1 MSGRSKLSNSSS
13 QVPRRSA
20 RHKTG
25 EGTTPAPEFEAEGNA
40 ATHNVDTSSE
50 PPQLEEKE
58 DVTCEASAPKLED
71 NPHKQRPKRA
81 SKRPQT
87 PKCHIDDPL
96 DFITKA
102 TTKSDLD
109 KWKGWC
115 EVESEPAFFNVIL
128 RHLGVT
134 GIKVQEVFSLDDEM
148 LSFLPKPIHGLIF
161 LFRFEEDD
169 PAMQEATCPD
179 NIWFANQTISNAC
192 ATIALLNIAMNTRG
206 VDLGPTLNSLKDF
219 SMPLTPALRGYTVGN
234 HDYLRKIHNSFSRKM
249 DMLNSDLF
257 LSNDVTSKAK
267 LPGKTGKNVE
277 QEQAG
282 FHFISLVPIDGKL
295 WKLDGLERQPMNLG
309 EYVGDDWMDLA
320 RSIIEK
326 RMQKYDG
333 DQFEFSL
340 LALCQSPLLAV
351 HNDLAENIRTTS
363 AVEGRL
369 ASFQPDWRGFVDSQ
383 CLEKTLSGPNGSYG
397 ITAQHLE
404 SVPASAPILQE
415 IQTSTITTER
425 LLDLWKQ
432 LSDSQAQMRASY
444 IEEETAIQQD
454 EERAATRCHDYT
466 PMVNTW
472 LAALADKNVLKSLIN
487 EASHGYDHE

>member
-1 MSGRSKLSNSSS
+1 MG
-13 QVPRRSA
+13 
-20 RHKTG
+20 
-25 EGTTPAPEFEAEGNA
+25 
-40 ATHNVDTSSE
+40 
-50 PPQLEEKE
+50 
-58 DVTCEASAPKLED
+58 
-71 NPHKQRPKRA
+71 
-81 SKRPQT
+81 
-87 PKCHIDDPL
+87 
-96 DFITKA
+96 
-102 TTKSDLD
+102 
-109 KWKGWC
+109 
-115 EVESEPAFFNVIL
+115 
-128 RHLGVT
+128 
-134 GIKVQEVFSLDDEM
+134 
-148 LSFLPKPIHGLIF
+148 
-161 LFRFEEDD
+161 
-169 PAMQEATCPD
+169 
-179 NIWFANQTISNAC
+179 
-192 ATIALLNIAMNTRG
+192 
-206 VDLGPTLNSLKDF
+206 
-219 SMPLTPALRGYTVGN
+219 
-234 HDYLRKIHNSFSRKM
+234 
-249 DMLNSDLF
+249 
-257 LSNDVTSKAK
+257 
-267 LPGKTGKNVE
+267 
-277 QEQAG
+277 
-282 FHFISLVPIDGKL
+282 
-295 WKLDGLERQPMNLG
+295 
-309 EYVGDDWMDLA
+309 LA

-363 AVEGRL
+363 AVEERL

-425 LLDLWKQ
+425 LLNLWKQ

>member
-1 MSGRSKLSNSSS
+1 MSGRSKPSSSSS
-13 QVPRRSA
+13 QAPRRSA

-25 EGTTPAPEFEAEGNA
+25 QRITPVPEFEAEGNA
-40 ATHNVDTSSE
+40 ATHNVGTYSE
-50 PPQLEEKE
+50 PPQSEVKE
-58 DVTCEASAPKLED
+58 GIACEVGAPNRE
-71 NPHKQRPKRA
+71 NSPQKQRPKRA

-87 PKCHIDDPL
+87 PGCHIDDPL

-102 TTKSDLD
+102 TTKSDLE

-148 LSFLPKPIHGLIF
+148 LNFLPKPIYGLIF

-179 NIWFANQTISNAC
+179 NIWFANQTTSNAC

-234 HDYLRKIHNSFSRKM
+234 HDYIRRIHNSFSRKM

-267 LPGKTGKNVE
+267 LPGKTAKNVE
-277 QEQAG
+277 QEEAG

-309 EYVGDDWMDLA
+309 EYDGDDWMGLA

-333 DQFEFSL
+333 DQFQFSL

-363 AVEGRL
+363 AVGERL
-369 ASFQPDWRGFVDSQ
+369 AGFQPEWRSFVDSK
-383 CLEKTLSGPNGSYG
+383 CLEKTITGPDASYG
-397 ITAQHLE
+397 ITSQHLE
-404 SVPASAPILQE
+404 SVPASAPILHE
-415 IQTSTITTER
+415 IQISTITTER

-444 IEEETAIQQD
+444 IEEEAAIQQD

-472 LAALADKNVLKSLIN
+472 LAALAEKDVLKNLIN
-487 EASHGYDHE
+487 EASHGHDP

>member
-1 MSGRSKLSNSSS
+1 MSSRSKLSNSNS

-25 EGTTPAPEFEAEGNA
+25 ERTTPVPEFEAEEGA
-40 ATHNVDTSSE
+40 DTHNVGTYSE
-50 PPQLEEKE
+50 PSQLEGKE
-58 DVTCEASAPKLED
+58 GLACETRPPTLED
-71 NPHKQRPKRA
+71 NRHKQRPKRA
-81 SKRPQT
+81 PKRPQT
-87 PKCHIDDPL
+87 PRCHIDDPL

-134 GIKVQEVFSLDDEM
+134 SIKVQEVFSLDDEM
-148 LSFLPKPIHGLIF
+148 LNFLPKPIHGLIF

-179 NIWFANQTISNAC
+179 NIWFANQTTSNAC

-206 VDLGPTLNSLKDF
+206 VDLGPTLNALKDF

-267 LPGKTGKNVE
+267 LPGKTGKNDE
-277 QEQAG
+277 QEEAG

-295 WKLDGLERQPMNLG
+295 WKLDGLERQPMKLG
-309 EYVGDDWMDLA
+309 EYVGDDWMSLA

-333 DQFEFSL
+333 DQFQFSL

-351 HNDLAENIRTTS
+351 HNDLAENIRATS
-363 AVEGRL
+363 AVEEQLSR
-369 ASFQPDWRGFVDSQ
+369 FQPEWRSFVDSQ
-383 CLEKTLSGPNGSYG
+383 YLEKTLVGPNDSYG
-397 ITAQHLE
+397 ITPQHLE
-404 SVPASAPILQE
+404 SVSASAPILNE
-415 IQTSTITTER
+415 VQTSSITTER
-425 LLDLWKQ
+425 LLGLWKQ

-444 IEEETAIQQD
+444 VEEKAAIQQD

-487 EASHGYDHE
+487 EASHGHDHE